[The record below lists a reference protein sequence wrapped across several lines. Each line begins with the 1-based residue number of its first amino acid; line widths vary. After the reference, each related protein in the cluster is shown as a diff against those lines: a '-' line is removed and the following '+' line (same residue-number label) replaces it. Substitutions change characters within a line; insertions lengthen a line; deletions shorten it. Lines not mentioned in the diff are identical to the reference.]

1 MSARALAAVVVA
13 LMIPVSWILWTTFID
28 SRVAAAQPARKTA
41 AQRAEAGPYI
51 AVTKDISK
59 DETVRV
65 LVIPHPM
72 GDFFD
77 TTCVIYTNREV
88 GTATMNCPTAHQ
100 GEISVP
106 EAERR

>member
-1 MSARALAAVVVA
+1 MVLVICLALV
-13 LMIPVSWILWTTFID
+13 LFWIGVLNIK
-28 SRVAAAQPARKTA
+28 QPARAAERKTTE
-41 AQRAEAGPYI
+41 QRAEAGPYI
-51 AVTKDISK
+51 AITKDISK

-65 LVIPHPM
+65 LVIPHPL

-77 TTCVIYTNREV
+77 THCVIYTNREV

-106 EAERR
+106 ENR

>member
-1 MSARALAAVVVA
+1 MRPRTAVVLGLIVCVGIGAFLGDMMGRDFHSARA
-13 LMIPVSWILWTTFID
+13 
-28 SRVAAAQPARKTA
+28 ARKTTE
-41 AQRAEAGPYI
+41 QRAEAGPYI
-51 AVTKDISK
+51 AITKDISK

-65 LVIPHPM
+65 LVIPHPL
-72 GDFFD
+72 GEFFD

-106 EAERR
+106 ENR